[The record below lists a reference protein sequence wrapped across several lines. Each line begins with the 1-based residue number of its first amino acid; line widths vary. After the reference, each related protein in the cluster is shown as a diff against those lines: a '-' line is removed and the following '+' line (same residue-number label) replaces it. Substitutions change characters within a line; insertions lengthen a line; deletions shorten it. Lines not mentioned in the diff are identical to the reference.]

1 MIDSCYSVYRPNLK
15 AKSDADILR
24 DAKLEA
30 MGLPPQDDMPKK
42 SHYEK
47 PQMATDE
54 LVSQLQ
60 FNSINEG
67 TSGINESVT
76 GYGTLQEANA
86 KIMLTSNNILLICRV
101 LLYHCKSHWI
111 STMLCYQTP
120 NSSLNLPKLGVP
132 RPVTRTRLS

>member
-1 MIDSCYSVYRPNLK
+1 MSNTHLFSIVLGVINNHYSVYRPNLK

-54 LVSQLQ
+54 LVSQL
-60 FNSINEG
+60 
-67 TSGINESVT
+67 
-76 GYGTLQEANA
+76 
-86 KIMLTSNNILLICRV
+86 
-101 LLYHCKSHWI
+101 
-111 STMLCYQTP
+111 
-120 NSSLNLPKLGVP
+120 
-132 RPVTRTRLS
+132 